1 MAVDECPGP
10 HLLSRCCRSTRPT
23 RWRAVDAAIAVI
35 QDSGVSHEVG
45 PMETTIEGDSLR
57 DLLDIAARAHSAAVE
72 LAGGPVQTNVRMI
85 ESPAG
90 IASMHEK
97 TSPFRE
103 GADG

>member
-1 MAVDECPGP
+1 MPRATLALQVLPLNAPDA
-10 HLLSRCCRSTRPT
+10 LA
-23 RWRAVDAAIAVI
+23 AVDAAIAVI

-57 DLLDIAARAHSAAVE
+57 ELLGIAERAHSAAVE
-72 LAGGPVQTNVRMI
+72 LAGGSVQTNIRMI

-97 TSPFRE
+97 TAPFRE
-103 GADG
+103 DAGG